1 MADIDFQALEM
12 LIGELDA
19 IPLTGK
25 TASDKQKEVRLLAKI
40 ACVRSGMPLRDVQR
54 QELNNYENEHSMPVT
69 RFERPM
75 SEKMEEARHFAHF
88 IRTNQ
93 VLEQRDST
101 VGNNPNGPQFLSGN
115 VGNSLV
121 ARTWLDGV
129 QAGRKWFD
137 PIFGDICR
145 QIETESGNPMQCGF
159 MSDVNSVAAV
169 VVPENSNQ
177 AANEQD
183 PVEVG
188 AVDIGAWSY
197 RTPMWRMSYETLSD
211 LQGMTT
217 ALELFQRFSSDR
229 IARGAGANLMTGTGS
244 NQPLG
249 LITSLQLLG
258 TGGTV
263 IAAGSSESTGGSQ
276 TGANSV
282 GYSDLV
288 NLATSLDPTYAAS
301 PSTCWL
307 CNFSTF
313 SSINRIIDKQ
323 GRPLRLITW
332 QDGRYYL
339 LGSPLYISPSVPS
352 IGAGNVPLLYGDFS
366 YFAVR
371 HARAGDKVSI
381 IREAAGLIEKGEF
394 GMRSWTRLDCA
405 LLFGSTST
413 PPPIV
418 YLTNHS

>member
-1 MADIDFQALEM
+1 MPDIDFRALET

-25 TASDKQKEVRLLAKI
+25 TPADKQKEVRLLAKI

-54 QELNNYENEHSMPVT
+54 QELNNYENEHNMPVT
-69 RFERPM
+69 RFERPI
-75 SEKMEEARHFAHF
+75 SEKLEEARAFQRF
-88 IRTNQ
+88 IESGE
-93 VLEQRDST
+93 VELRDST
-101 VGNNPNGPQFLSGN
+101 VGNNPNAPQFLSGN
-115 VGNSLV
+115 VGNGLV
-121 ARTWLDGV
+121 ARTFLEGV
-129 QAGRKWFD
+129 QAGEKWYD

-145 QIETESGNPMQCGF
+145 QIETESGNSIQCGF

-197 RTPMWRMSYETLSD
+197 RTPLWRFSYELLSD

-217 ALELFQRFSSDR
+217 ALELFQQFSSDR

-244 NQPLG
+244 GMPLG

-263 IAAGSSESTGGSQ
+263 IAAGSSETTGNGAQ
-276 TGANSV
+276 TGSNSV
-282 GYSDLV
+282 GDSDLV
-288 NLATSLDPTYAAS
+288 NLATSLDPSYAAS

-313 SSINRIIDKQ
+313 SSINRILDKY
-323 GRPLRLITW
+323 GRPLNLITW
-332 QDGRYYL
+332 QDGKYFL

-352 IGAGNVPLLYGDFS
+352 IGAGAVPLLFGDFS

-371 HARAGDKVSI
+371 HARAGDKITIVK
-381 IREAAGLIEKGEF
+381 EAQGLIEKGEF
-394 GMRSWTRLDCA
+394 AMRTWTRLDCA
-405 LLFGSTST
+405 LLFGSVST